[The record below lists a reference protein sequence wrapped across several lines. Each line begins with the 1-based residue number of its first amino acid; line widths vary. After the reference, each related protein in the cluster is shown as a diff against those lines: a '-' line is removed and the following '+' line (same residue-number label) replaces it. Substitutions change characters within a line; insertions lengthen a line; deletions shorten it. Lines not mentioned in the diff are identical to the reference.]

1 MKKKMYKKYLAGML
15 ATAMVLT
22 GVPAQQTQAAKK
34 VKLSS
39 KKITLE
45 VGMSKKVTLKN
56 NKKKTTWKIVTGKKY
71 IQIKNKKKNSVTIT
85 AVKEGKAK
93 VQVKAGTKK

>member
-1 MKKKMYKKYLAGML
+1 ML

-93 VQVKAGTKK
+93 V